1 MNPILIGGFL
11 FLTLVPQ
18 FWAKWIMRKY
28 SKDLEDMPGNG
39 GQLVRHL
46 KKKYKLQ
53 QLQLAETQLGDHFN
67 PLTNTI
73 HLTPANYAGKSLT
86 AVAVAAHE
94 FSHALQ
100 HAEGSVLLGL
110 RTRLAS
116 FALILNRI
124 FDFLLLF
131 GLALVLVN
139 PLITR
144 VVFACWLLSRA
155 LGILIHL
162 ITLPVELDASFRKAL
177 PILKDYLRAEHV
189 TIVRQILTACAYT
202 YLAASLA
209 AFWAILFILRR
220 RLF

>member
-1 MNPILIGGFL
+1 MNPILLGGFL

-28 SKDLEDMPGNG
+28 SKDLEDIPGSG

-46 KKKYKLQ
+46 KKKYKLKS
-53 QLQLAETQLGDHFN
+53 LELAETNLGDHFN
-67 PLTNTI
+67 PLTNTV
-73 HLTPANYAGKSLT
+73 HLTRANFTGTSLT

-100 HAEGSVLLGL
+100 HAEGSVLLRL
-110 RTRLAS
+110 RTRLAN
-116 FALILNRI
+116 FILILNRI
-124 FDFLLLF
+124 FDFLLLI
-131 GLALVLVN
+131 GLVLAFVN
-139 PLITR
+139 PFIAR
-144 VVFACWLLSRA
+144 VVFACWLLSRL

-177 PILKDYLRAEHV
+177 PILKDYLTADHLS
-189 TIVRQILTACAYT
+189 IVKRILTACAYT

-220 RLF
+220 RPF